1 MSHNPLACQEAPSNL
16 QNDKF
21 EGRKHDCDAADGE
34 KKVKNQSIPIPIRKL
49 TCGMFGIDLLI
60 VKQNPKPYQ
69 ATLHDCCHVNR
80 GVVTLE
86 FF

>member
-1 MSHNPLACQEAPSNL
+1 MTNL
-16 QNDKF
+16 KGGNMIVML
-21 EGRKHDCDAADGE
+21 RTGE